1 MKVRSNRI
9 ILLPSLNLLK
19 LLKIS
24 IKTNFRRKFSRASW
38 QKKMAQLQGTWWVRQ
53 RLLSTHQPIRWSLVR
68 TLVKLIIKYLRTRKI
83 LSKTCSRKSS
93 TKTSRKQ
100 IKMQP
105 RRNHWSILG
114 YKSKRI
120 KLRMAR
126 LDHRWSLEMDKLYK
140 DIFRSVPVIAQLIS
154 SSHSCRS
161 QVDKLTCIRIAT
173 PQRIV
178 ISAIQETR
186 ISRDSTQTRPKRSKV
201 IQSDK
206 ANSNWRLRKS
216 DWTTRVL

>member
-9 ILLPSLNLLK
+9 ILLPSLNLLRP
-19 LLKIS
+19 LKIL
-24 IKTNFRRKFSRASW
+24 IKTNFRRKFSKASW
-38 QKKMAQLQGTWWVRQ
+38 QKKMAQLQETWWARQ
-53 RLLSTHQPIRWSLVR
+53 RLSFTHRLIRSSQAR

-105 RRNHWSILG
+105 RRNHWSTLG

-120 KLRMAR
+120 KLRMAK

-140 DIFRSVPVIAQLIS
+140 DIFRSVPAIAQLIS
-154 SSHSCRS
+154 SNHSCRS
-161 QVDKLTCIRIAT
+161 QVDRSICIRIAT
-173 PQRIV
+173 PQKIV

-186 ISRDSTQTRPKRSKV
+186 ISKDSIQTKPKKSKV